1 MKFRKHL
8 LLIGLLCILFS
19 VSQVRGED
27 TGVIA
32 GTVTLDER
40 GDPIQH
46 ATVMIS
52 KLGRSVQT
60 GPDGTYKLDRVPP
73 GVYDVMA
80 HMHPLADARKPVHVT
95 AGGQAVLDFQLELA
109 VVHEQVTGTASGH
122 EQTQLETFQ
131 PVTTLE
137 LLDLAPKAAASLGD
151 VLDNETGI
159 AKRSNGPG
167 TSRPIIRGF
176 DGDRV
181 QILHDGLPTGTLS
194 SQSGDHGEPVDIN
207 TVERVEVVRGPGTLL
222 YGTNALGGVVNI
234 ISGHHQIHQHAHEG
248 IRGFLTGTGGT
259 NNAMGGGSG
268 GFEYGVGKWL
278 FSLSGGGLRTGDYH
292 TPLDQVLNSETEE
305 KDVEGSVD
313 HYGEHRFFHTGYG
326 IYEGVY
332 GVPFNPNQPGGGEG
346 PVDLRWRRQ
355 NVRFAGGVKDLNGA
369 IEDFT
374 LYLNYS
380 DWNHKEMVQ
389 EVVGTEFFNRQCVYR
404 GVFEQ
409 KHHGRFSGSFGF
421 SGSRRSYKIKGSEQ
435 LPPPVTQDS
444 VAGFG
449 LEEMAV
455 ERLRFQFGARVES
468 NRFNPEGLKSRSFTG
483 FSGSVGMNAPL
494 WKDGA
499 FVASY
504 SHSYRSPAI
513 EELYNYGPHQGNLAF
528 EIGNPNLMRE
538 RGEGIDLSLR
548 HQGTRVRGETNLFYY
563 KLKDYVYL
571 APTGEHREGLVVA
584 EYFQADSRYMGAEAR
599 LDVNL
604 HPNLWLNL
612 GFDTVDAQLTASRVP
627 LPRIPPVRGRIGFD
641 ASYKGFSFRPELL
654 LTNEQQQVYFNE
666 TRTAGYAAINLGG
679 SYTKATKHL
688 IHVFSVNVFN
698 ASDRLYR
705 NHSSLIKD
713 YAPEIGRGVRFNY
726 TMRFF

>member
-1 MKFRKHL
+1 MEFRKHL
-8 LLIGLLCILFS
+8 LLISSLCILFA
-19 VSQVRGED
+19 VSQARGED
-27 TGVIA
+27 MGVIV

-46 ATVMIS
+46 ATVTIS
-52 KLGRSVQT
+52 KLGRNVQT

-80 HMHPLADARKPVHVT
+80 HMHPLADSHKTVQVT
-95 AGGQAVLDFQLELA
+95 AGSQIVLDFHLDLA
-109 VVHEQVTGTASGH
+109 VVHENITVTASGH
-122 EQTQLETFQ
+122 EQTEMEAFQ

-151 VLDNETGI
+151 VLENETGI
-159 AKRSNGPG
+159 AKRSYGPG
-167 TSRPIIRGF
+167 TSRPVVRGF

-181 QILHDGLPTGTLS
+181 QILQDGLPTGTLS
-194 SQSGDHGEPVDIN
+194 SQSGDHGEPVNIN

-222 YGTNALGGVVNI
+222 YGTNALGGVVNV
-234 ISGHHQIHQHAHEG
+234 ISGHHEIHQHAHEG
-248 IRGFLTGTGGT
+248 IRGFLSGTGGT

-292 TPLDQVLNSETEE
+292 TPEGRVLNSETEV
-305 KDVEGSVD
+305 KDAAGGAA
-313 HYGEHRFFHTGYG
+313 HYSERGFFQAGYG
-326 IYEGVY
+326 IYEGRY
-332 GVPFNPNQPGGGEG
+332 GVPFNPNQLGGEEG
-346 PVDLRWRRQ
+346 PVDLKWRRQ
-355 NVRFAGGVKDLNGA
+355 NVRLAGGLRNLRSA
-369 IEDFT
+369 IESFT
-374 LYLNYS
+374 LNLNYS

-389 EVVGTEFFNRQCVYR
+389 EVVGTEFFNRQFVYR

-409 KHHGRFSGSFGF
+409 EHQGRFSGSFGF

-435 LPPPVTQDS
+435 LTPPVTQDS
-444 VAGFG
+444 FAGFG
-449 LEEMAV
+449 LEEISV
-455 ERLRFQFGARVES
+455 ERLRFQFGGRVET
-468 NRFNPEGLKSRSFTG
+468 NRFHPDGLQSRSFTG
-483 FSGSVGMNAPL
+483 FSGSAGVNMPL
-494 WKDGA
+494 WRDGA

-513 EELYNYGPHQGNLAF
+513 EELYNYGPHHGNLAF
-528 EIGNPNLMRE
+528 EVGNPNLTRE
-538 RGEGIDLSLR
+538 RGEGIDLSVKHHGAR
-548 HQGTRVRGETNLFYY
+548 IRGETGVFYY

-571 APTGEHREGLVVA
+571 APTGEYKEGLTVA
-584 EYFQADSRYMGAEAR
+584 EYRQADSRYMGAEAR

-612 GFDTVDAQLTASRVP
+612 GFDSVDAQLSASKIP

-641 ASYKGFSFRPELL
+641 ANYKGFSFRPELL
-654 LTNEQQQVYFNE
+654 LTNAQQQVYFNE
-666 TRTAGYAAINLGG
+666 TRTAGFAALNLGG
-679 SYTKATKHL
+679 SYTRATKHL